1 MPAGK
6 IATLKTQGLCG
17 HAGSWK
23 LKVAGKK
30 CVEVSNLLSLAGCKA
45 SSMNAVVILADAC
58 HQCAQLHL
66 DIPSFSSCTRTIK
79 KIHLRFTLGTRG
91 KGLGRDLGARRQPS
105 LPYVL
110 KNNHLVSTFKG
121 LGGRGVR
128 GWFFVEGSLEV
139 KLPTIWR
146 DEKQSRAEA
155 ERRGRLEERRS
166 EEKE

>member
-1 MPAGK
+1 LPAGK

-79 KIHLRFTLGTRG
+79 KNTFTVYVGDQG
-91 KGLGRDLGARRQPS
+91 KGVRE
-105 LPYVL
+105 
-110 KNNHLVSTFKG
+110 G
-121 LGGRGVR
+121 LGGMQAAIIAQP
-128 GWFFVEGSLEV
+128 FSLYF
-139 KLPTIWR
+139 
-146 DEKQSRAEA
+146 
-155 ERRGRLEERRS
+155 
-166 EEKE
+166 